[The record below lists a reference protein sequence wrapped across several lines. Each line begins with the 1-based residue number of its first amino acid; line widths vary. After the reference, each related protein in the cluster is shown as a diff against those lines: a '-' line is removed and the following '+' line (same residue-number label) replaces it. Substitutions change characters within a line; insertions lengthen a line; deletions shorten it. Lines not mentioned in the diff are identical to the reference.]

1 MTLPAITLPKVE
13 LPFDIP
19 VLLHP
24 AVDHFMI
31 ALPVVI
37 LVLELINLMMK
48 KKALSGFS
56 FFLIILTVILAAG
69 AYLTGLVDGK
79 EAFPALGEAAKS
91 ALAEHKLLG
100 TYLLLASVALLFFKL
115 LSMLAGGIMKA
126 LYLLVLI
133 VFVAGI
139 FKQGQEGGEL
149 VYKYGMNVE
158 QVKVLDDELFDV
170 KEELE
175 EAKEEPTSGPQPMLL
190 EEPPKEEKPSSTEPM
205 KMAAKGPPQEKEEE
219 VEEEAPAV
227 VEEANEEEAK
237 EEESNSETPTKQAV
251 SKQKNTKQKKVQSK
265 ETGKPKLKLLLAKI
279 DAKVKNPVKNLELK
293 NLLKMDAMMEDQV
306 SLDSYNIA
314 FYKPKDIYL
323 DQLNMVDNR
332 LIYADK
338 SLATYIQNDKM
349 EIKAR
354 KLQEINTRK
363 QQILMELEVLKNG

>member
-24 AVDHFMI
+24 AVDHFII

-56 FFLIILTVILAAG
+56 FFLIILTVLFAAG

-79 EAFPALGEAAKS
+79 EAYPALGDMAKS
-91 ALAEHKLLG
+91 ALGEHKLLG

-126 LYLLVLI
+126 FYLLVLI

-158 QVKVLDDELFDV
+158 QVKVLDDELFDL

-175 EAKEEPTSGPQPMLL
+175 EL
-190 EEPPKEEKPSSTEPM
+190 EEETD
-205 KMAAKGPPQEKEEE
+205 AAKVSVETVKSETVEVEAAVPVQPAVQEVPEQVPAETTVPEAVIESVKTEVQEEVIPAVQEKIETLQVEGMPEEM
-219 VEEEAPAV
+219 
-227 VEEANEEEAK
+227 
-237 EEESNSETPTKQAV
+237 
-251 SKQKNTKQKKVQSK
+251 VQ
-265 ETGKPKLKLLLAKI
+265 P
-279 DAKVKNPVKNLELK
+279 
-293 NLLKMDAMMEDQV
+293 Q
-306 SLDSYNIA
+306 IA
-314 FYKPKDIYL
+314 
-323 DQLNMVDNR
+323 
-332 LIYADK
+332 
-338 SLATYIQNDKM
+338 TH
-349 EIKAR
+349 
-354 KLQEINTRK
+354 
-363 QQILMELEVLKNG
+363 